1 MESIALLISNSGE
14 KLLKNFSSVILLSLY
29 DKRTTYYAL
38 VLLYYLV
45 HVFLH
50 ILVNLSVT
58 VHKMLFCV
66 HVIYLDLFLFG
77 TKHCV
82 VPSGESLA

>member
-14 KLLKNFSSVILLSLY
+14 KLLKNLSSVILLSLY
-29 DKRTTYYAL
+29 DKRTTYNAL
-38 VLLYYLV
+38 VLLDDLV

-50 ILVNLSVT
+50 ILANLSVT
-58 VHKMLFCV
+58 VNKILFCV
-66 HVIYLDLFLFG
+66 HVINLDCFLFR
-77 TKHCV
+77 TKHSF